1 MSLMSLGRVEEK
13 NKKEE
18 ERRGVEKMM
27 KKSLLG
33 ALSTNTNLWLDIYK
47 KF

>member
-1 MSLMSLGRVEEK
+1 MILISLGRVEEK

-18 ERRGVEKMM
+18 RRGVEKMM
-27 KKSLLG
+27 KKHLLG
-33 ALSTNTNLWLDIYK
+33 ALSMNTDLWLDIYK

>member
-1 MSLMSLGRVEEK
+1 MILISLGRVEEK

-18 ERRGVEKMM
+18 ERRGVEKMI
-27 KKSLLG
+27 KKRLLG
-33 ALSTNTNLWLDIYK
+33 ALSMNTDLWLDIYK